1 MAKEMI
7 ISSSAHEKKI
17 AIIEDGVVTEYYVER
32 EDESQGL
39 AGSIY
44 KGRVMK
50 VLPGMQSAFVDIGL
64 DRDAFLY
71 VSDFLEEEGFDDID
85 SLEDNKQVKEYKEP
99 IKTLPPVEPPVALL
113 PQSTF
118 SSKPIEASLE
128 EEEEEEEM
136 SIIPLGDEP
145 SEQVLASFSQ
155 QEEPITNAIIET
167 EEQLTDAEVDDFST
181 DDSYTPEDNTFIG
194 SEPLEEVSKTS
205 EPSTEPE
212 PVVEAAYVP
221 QVIIPPP
228 SHDFIRISDDDV
240 PEEVVEAIIE
250 TPAPE
255 TVSSSEDNSNTLVD
269 PPAGTN
275 VDAETNDHEVV
286 AETTTEESTEST
298 SEVTATAE
306 PVEEEEPQTKKRRAS
321 RKEPAKKKPP
331 ALTTRRRG
339 KKGVEAEAEPIAEST
354 VEPAPAAVS
363 YERIV
368 DDELANAGELL
379 KEAMI
384 QHKIVEQ
391 LRREES
397 RPYVERAGDIEK
409 VEEPEVRVG
418 SLQSHFQ
425 ADPSLERIVDEEAA
439 NAALVA
445 AQEASQPSNDP
456 VNSEATSVENNT
468 EDTKLSEDLANDG
481 GEKEG
486 NNWQKDKVNP
496 RDSDHKPNYP
506 RRNNNRRRRRGGPP
520 QSRPPINAT
529 GEATAPAA
537 TTTERSERTEAPV
550 KESAPP
556 SISSNISSNISSGRN
571 YQIGITELLREGQE
585 IVVQI
590 AKEPI
595 ALKGARITSHIALP
609 GRYLVYMPTVHHI
622 GVSRK
627 IGSDAERLRL
637 KRTMLTL
644 RDREKPPGGFI
655 VRTACEGH
663 TEQELHEDMMYL
675 VRTWQDI
682 KKKAE
687 KVKAPNLVASEL
699 DLVERTL
706 RDQLSDDIVA
716 IRVDSELEYTRIVD
730 FVSRFQPKLVKKVKL
745 YTWKKPIFEEYGVQE
760 ELDKAL
766 KPRVWLPSGGYI
778 VINQTEALV
787 AIDVNTGKYVGRSNR
802 LEDTITKINM
812 EAVKEIV
819 RQIRLRDLGGIIVL
833 DLIDMEERKNRAKV
847 MQVLEQELKADRSPS
862 KVLQFNDFG
871 LVAITRKRVRQSLE
885 RTLCSPCPYCEGA
898 GLVKSPQTVC
908 YEILAEAR
916 RFANETDVQ
925 VASEV
930 ILRVNPEVANTLRN
944 VEKKVFAEI
953 EAYIG
958 CSVTLR
964 ADASIHQ
971 ERYDF
976 AVL

>member
-85 SLEDNKQVKEYKEP
+85 SLEESKQVKDYKEP
-99 IKTLPPVEPPVALL
+99 IKSVSPAEPSI
-113 PQSTF
+113 QIS
-118 SSKPIEASLE
+118 SSKQEDLAL
-128 EEEEEEEM
+128 EEEEEEM
-136 SIIPLGDEP
+136 SIIPLEDESVSPEQDLDSFSEEDLEP
-145 SEQVLASFSQ
+145 SMSPELVAQAQEIDADLDSF
-155 QEEPITNAIIET
+155 EE
-167 EEQLTDAEVDDFST
+167 DH
-181 DDSYTPEDNTFIG
+181 SYSPEDNTFIG
-194 SEPLEEVSKTS
+194 SAPLAEMIAESKEASQLEVETES
-205 EPSTEPE
+205 ETESE
-212 PVVEAAYVP
+212 KVIEAAYVP

-228 SHDFIRISDDDV
+228 SHDFIRISDDDEPEKV
-240 PEEVVEAIIE
+240 VEALVETPSETVSTDEASQAVAEETNGAQTGESDIVAEVVTEEVVEA
-250 TPAPE
+250 
-255 TVSSSEDNSNTLVD
+255 
-269 PPAGTN
+269 
-275 VDAETNDHEVV
+275 V
-286 AETTTEESTEST
+286 A
-298 SEVTATAE
+298 SEVTE
-306 PVEEEEPQTKKRRAS
+306 PLEEEPQTKKRRGS
-321 RKEPAKKKPP
+321 RKEPAKKKAP
-331 ALTTRRRG
+331 ARRRS
-339 KKGVEAEAEPIAEST
+339 KKGAEPEPELEQEETLEST
-354 VEPAPAAVS
+354 PIS
-363 YERIV
+363 YERII
-368 DDELANAGELL
+368 DDEISDAGELL
-379 KEAMI
+379 KEAII

-397 RPYVERAGDIEK
+397 RPYIEK
-409 VEEPEVRVG
+409 VDEPEVRVG

-425 ADPSLERIVDEEAA
+425 ANPSLERIVDEEERGHSSAHA
-439 NAALVA
+439 SEEDSHTISADVESD
-445 AQEASQPSNDP
+445 EA
-456 VNSEATSVENNT
+456 NSEQSNS
-468 EDTKLSEDLANDG
+468 DDQLSKDLSNDG
-481 GEKEG
+481 GEDKNWD
-486 NNWQKDKVNP
+486 NNKMHP
-496 RDSDHKPNYP
+496 RNSDHKPNYP
-506 RRNNNRRRRRGGPP
+506 RRNNSRRRRRGGPP
-520 QSRPPINAT
+520 QPRPPVNQPA
-529 GEATAPAA
+529 EAAA
-537 TTTERSERTEAPV
+537 TNERSERPERTEAPV
-550 KESAPP
+550 KEAP
-556 SISSNISSNISSGRN
+556 SSNANTRN
-571 YQIGITELLREGQE
+571 YHLGITELLREGQE

-595 ALKGARITSHIALP
+595 SLKGARITSHIALP

-627 IGSDAERLRL
+627 IASDAERLRL
-637 KRTMLTL
+637 KKTMLSL

-663 TEQELHEDMMYL
+663 TEQELYEDMMYL

-687 KVKAPNLVASEL
+687 KVKAPSLVASEL

-730 FVSRFQPKLVKKVKL
+730 FVNRFQPKLVKKVKL

-787 AIDVNTGKYVGRSNR
+787 AIDVNTGKYVGKSNR

-916 RFANETDVQ
+916 RFATETEIQ
-925 VASEV
+925 SNSEV

-958 CSVTLR
+958 CSITLR
-964 ADASIHQ
+964 ADSSIHQ

-976 AVL
+976 AIL